1 MKIAIIIPK
10 NAVEQKPS
18 FYSYS
23 FYKSFLFTNKHFSYM
38 LAAPVLSSL
47 TPPEHEV
54 RVFDENIERIDYD
67 WPADLVGITVR
78 TMFANRAYDISRR
91 YRQRGVT
98 TVLGGIHPSMC
109 PDDALEHCDAVV
121 QGEAESTWP
130 RLLGDFE
137 QGRLERIYRA
147 ECQTEMIDQVAPDR
161 LNLERSRY
169 FADIVQTTKG
179 CPFDCEFCSVTAFDG
194 RKLRHKS
201 VSQVVSEIK
210 TIQDSANQYKKKSIF
225 FADDNIIADR
235 DYARELFTALKPFN
249 LNWSCQGS
257 INVSQDPDLLA
268 LMKEAGC
275 GAILVG
281 LESIS
286 SRNLE
291 AMGKNVN
298 LRHDYLNAIKTI
310 QSFGIMVHGSF
321 ILGYDF
327 DTTESFDELID
338 FINEAELLMP
348 LINILTPLPGTRLY
362 NRFEDEGRLLHK
374 NWDDYDG
381 QTVVYTP
388 QGMTPEQLQDGF
400 RKVVREVYSFER
412 IYRILDRYWHND
424 YWRSSNLRDPIKFKY
439 RILFALRLVS
449 LLPSSGKKRIWFIWK
464 ILPRIFERR
473 VRISTI
479 ITMMAYNDFAY
490 KS

>member
-38 LAAPVLSSL
+38 LAAPVLLSL

-54 RVFDENIERIDYD
+54 RVFDENIEGIDYD

-91 YRQRGVT
+91 YRQRGVK

-109 PDDALEHCDAVV
+109 PDDALEYCDAVV

-130 RLLGDFE
+130 RVLEDFE
-137 QGRLERIYRA
+137 KGRLERIYRA
-147 ECQTEMIDQVAPDR
+147 ECQTEMINQVAPDR
-161 LNLERSRY
+161 LKLERSRY
-169 FADIVQTTKG
+169 FADIVQTSKG

-201 VSQVVSEIK
+201 ISQVVSEIK

-235 DYARELFTALKPFN
+235 DYARELFTALKPYN

-257 INVSQDPDLLA
+257 INVSKDPDLLA

-286 SRNLE
+286 GRNLE

-388 QGMTPEQLQDGF
+388 RGMTPEQLQDGF

-412 IYRILDRYWHND
+412 IYRILDRYWQND

>member
-54 RVFDENIERIDYD
+54 RVFDENIEGIDYD

-91 YRQRGVT
+91 YRQRGVK

-109 PDDALEHCDAVV
+109 PDDALEYCDAVV

-130 RLLGDFE
+130 RLLEDFE
-137 QGRLERIYRA
+137 KGRLERIYRA
-147 ECQTEMIDQVAPDR
+147 ECQTEMINQVAPDR
-161 LNLERSRY
+161 IKLERSRY

-201 VSQVVSEIK
+201 IGQVVSEIK

-235 DYARELFTALKPFN
+235 DYARELFTALKPYN

-388 QGMTPEQLQDGF
+388 RGMTPEQLQDGF

>member
-38 LAAPVLSSL
+38 LAAPVLTSL
-47 TPPEHEV
+47 TPAEHEV

-67 WPADLVGITVR
+67 WPADLAGITVR

-91 YRQRGVT
+91 YRALGVK

-109 PDDALEHCDAVV
+109 PEDALEHCDAVV

-130 RLLGDFE
+130 QLLEDLE
-137 QGRLERIYRA
+137 KGRLERIYRA
-147 ECQTEMIDQVAPDR
+147 DCQTEMTSQVDPDR
-161 LNLERSRY
+161 AKLERGRY

-179 CPFDCEFCSVTAFDG
+179 CPFDCEFCSVSVFDG
-194 RKLRHKS
+194 RKLRHKD
-201 VSQVVSEIK
+201 VSQVVSEIE
-210 TIQDSANQYKKKSIF
+210 TILSDDNQYKKKSIF

-235 DYARELFTALKPFN
+235 DYARDLFTALTPYN

-257 INVSQDPDLLA
+257 INISKDSDLLS
-268 LMKEAGC
+268 LMKSAGC

-298 LRHDYLNAIKTI
+298 LRHDYLSAIETI
-310 QSFGIMVHGSF
+310 QNHGIMVHGSF

-327 DTTESFDELID
+327 DTVDSFDELIE

-348 LINILTPLPGTRLY
+348 LINVLTPLPGTKLY
-362 NRFEDEGRLLHK
+362 KRFEDEGRLLHK

-388 QGMTPEQLQDGF
+388 RGMTPEELQDGF
-400 RKVVREVYSFER
+400 RKVIRNVYSFER
-412 IYRILDRYWHND
+412 IYRILDQYWQND
-424 YWRSSNLRDPIKFKY
+424 YWRNSNLRDPIKLKY
-439 RILFALRLVS
+439 RTLFALRLVS
-449 LLPSSGKKRIWFIWK
+449 LLPNSSRKRRWFIMK
-464 ILPRIFERR
+464 ILPRVFEAR

-479 ITMMAYNDFAY
+479 ITMMAYNDYAY